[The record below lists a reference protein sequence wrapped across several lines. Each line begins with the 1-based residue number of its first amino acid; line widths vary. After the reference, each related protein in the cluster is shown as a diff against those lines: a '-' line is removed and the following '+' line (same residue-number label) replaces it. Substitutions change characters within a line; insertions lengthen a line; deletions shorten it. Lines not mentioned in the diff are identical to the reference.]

1 MTDSKIKHKPGRHP
15 NSIANLNYH
24 KVRKTDYGEAKKRR
38 AFSMTNEGW
47 EKIVALA
54 HQLGCSSPS
63 DLCEKIARGQIKLQT
78 SP

>member
-1 MTDSKIKHKPGRHP
+1 MTDSKTKHKPGTHP

-24 KVRKTDYGEAKKRR
+24 QGRKPDYGEAKKRR

-47 EKIVALA
+47 EKISNIA

-63 DLCEKIARGQIKLQT
+63 DLCEKIARGQIKLET
-78 SP
+78 CP